1 MSGSES
7 SVRWSDDLSLYNSES
22 FSLKKKKAFRLLNS
36 FIAPNLSCQILK
48 TCSNSWS
55 FALKHLFCVSATG
68 RVSTDGANEI
78 GEIND
83 FASN

>member
-22 FSLKKKKAFRLLNS
+22 FSLKKKAFRLLNS
-36 FIAPNLSCQILK
+36 FIAPNLSCQILQ

-68 RVSTDGANEI
+68 CVSTDGANEI
-78 GEIND
+78 REIND